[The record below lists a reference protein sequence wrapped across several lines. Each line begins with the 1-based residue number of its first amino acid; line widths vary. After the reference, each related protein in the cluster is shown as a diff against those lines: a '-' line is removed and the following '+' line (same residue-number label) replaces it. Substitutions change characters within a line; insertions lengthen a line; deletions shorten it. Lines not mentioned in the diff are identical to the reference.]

1 MVTFIILLIGYL
13 LVSSILVK
21 YRNAREIEKA
31 AAAIRQMGQSCP
43 YPILMPVYGRP
54 HYLRQVIQAL
64 SRVKDIDKTILIIS
78 QDGSNP
84 EVSALIRQINFTHT
98 VVIQHTRPF
107 LGILA
112 YFWDSLVAASTNIH
126 FLLEFAFSKTSARGA
141 IVLEDDLVPS
151 EDFFN
156 YFRWSFEHVMTDKKV
171 LSVTGFNID
180 SRVVVEANYHPQ
192 NYPYDLVENKEN
204 DRAKFSG
211 WSWSITRDQWQPVR
225 KRWSFASWDIGL
237 DALQRQLG
245 LISYKPV
252 LGRVRNIGMQ
262 GGINFT
268 EAEDNP
274 KWRSI
279 FIAGQSYD
287 YREAPRLHEKDDFV
301 KLSYTEEKQRLY
313 PNEKTRTLKNRLCL
327 VAALG
332 ILTVAELYI
341 LFLR

>member
-1 MVTFIILLIGYL
+1 MVTFIIILIGYL
-13 LVSSILVK
+13 FVSSIIVK
-21 YRNAREIEKA
+21 YRNAREMEKA
-31 AAAIRQMGQSCP
+31 MAAIRQIQQPCP

-54 HYLRQVIQAL
+54 HYLNKVLNAL
-64 SRVKDIDKTILIIS
+64 AQVKDIDKTILIIS

-84 EVSALIRQINFTHT
+84 EVAALIRQIHFTHT
-98 VVIQHTRPF
+98 VIIQHTRPF

-126 FLLEFAFSKTSARGA
+126 FLLEFTFSKTPARGA

-156 YFRWSFEHVMTDKKV
+156 YFRWAFEHILTGEKV
-171 LSVTGFNID
+171 LSVTGFNLD
-180 SRVVVEANYHPQ
+180 SRVVPETNYHPQ

-211 WSWSITRDQWQPVR
+211 WSWSITGDQWRQVR
-225 KRWSFASWDIGL
+225 KRWSFTSWDIGL
-237 DALQRQLG
+237 DALQRKLG

-274 KWRSI
+274 KWRDI

-287 YREAPRLHEKDDFV
+287 YPTAPRLHEKDDFV
-301 KLSYTEEKQRLY
+301 KLSYAEEKQRLY
-313 PNEKTRTLKNRLCL
+313 PNEKTRTLRNRLWL
-327 VAALG
+327 VAAVG
-332 ILTVAELYI
+332 ILAVAEWYI

>member
-1 MVTFIILLIGYL
+1 MATFTIILIGYL
-13 LVSSILVK
+13 LVSSIIVK

-31 AAAIRQMGQSCP
+31 ATAIRRIGQPCP

-54 HYLRQVIQAL
+54 HYLRKVLQAL
-64 SRVKDIDKTILIIS
+64 AGVKDIDKTILIIS
-78 QDGSNP
+78 QDGSHT
-84 EVSALIRQINFTHT
+84 EVAAMIRQINFTHT
-98 VVIQHTRPF
+98 IIIQHTRPF

-126 FLLEFAFSKTSARGA
+126 FLLEFAFSKTPARGA

-156 YFRWSFEHVMTDKKV
+156 YFRWSFEYVLTDPKV

-180 SRVVVEANYHPQ
+180 SRMVAEANYHPQ

-211 WSWSITRDQWQPVR
+211 WSWSITRGQWQQVR

-252 LGRVRNIGMQ
+252 LSRVRNIGMQ

-279 FIAGQSYD
+279 FIAGQSYE
-287 YREAPRLHEKDDFV
+287 YREAPRFHEKDEFV
-301 KLSYTEEKQRLY
+301 KLSYAQDNHHLY
-313 PNEKTRTLKNRLCL
+313 PNEKTRTLRNRLWL
-327 VAALG
+327 AAALG
-332 ILTVAELYI
+332 TLAAAECYI